1 MNANVIKVRANNG
14 TPSVSKITKEAHEAS
29 LEAKDILAKAQEQ
42 AAQLLEDARREKEK
56 VLAESTDRG
65 YAAGLDQW
73 NDALADAWK
82 QREEFLSRHEAELV
96 KLAVAI
102 AKKIIG
108 HSVVMN
114 PDIVL
119 QTAKEALRSVRSE
132 RRVTIKVNPADEAAL
147 REQAASLKMLGPEI
161 GELAIIGNP
170 AIEAGGCIVESDLGM
185 IDAQIGTQLASI
197 ENALLWRFDADN
209 R

>member
-1 MNANVIKVRANNG
+1 MSTNVIKVHAKNG
-14 TPSVSKITKEAHEAS
+14 TPAVSKITKEAHEAS
-29 LEAKDILAKAQEQ
+29 LEAKQILTTAQEQ
-42 AAQLLEDARREKEK
+42 AAQLLDDARREKEMA
-56 VLAESTDRG
+56 LAESTERG

-82 QREEFLSRHEAELV
+82 KREDFITQHEAELV

-108 HSVVMN
+108 RSIELN
-114 PDIVL
+114 PGTVL
-119 QTAKEALRSVRSE
+119 QTAKEALRGVRSQ
-132 RRVTIKVNPADEAAL
+132 RRVTIKVHPSDEDGL
-147 REQAASLKMLGPEI
+147 REQAGSLKMLGAEV
-161 GELAIIGNP
+161 GELVIVGNP
-170 AIEAGGCIVESDLGM
+170 SIEAGGCIVESDLGV

-197 ENALLWRFDADN
+197 ENALLRRFDVGN

>member
-29 LEAKDILAKAQEQ
+29 LEGKDILAKAQAQ
-42 AAQLLEDARREKEK
+42 AAQLLDDAQREKEK
-56 VLAESTDRG
+56 VLAESTERG
-65 YAAGLDQW
+65 YAAGLDRW

-82 QREEFLSRHEAELV
+82 QREEFLARHEAELV

>member
-1 MNANVIKVRANNG
+1 MNANVIKVRANNS

-42 AAQLLEDARREKEK
+42 AAQLLEDVRREKEE
-56 VLAESTDRG
+56 VLAESIKRG

-96 KLAVAI
+96 KLAVAV

-108 HSVVMN
+108 QSVEMN

-119 QTAKEALRSVRSE
+119 QTAREALRSVRSE
-132 RRVTIKVNPADEAAL
+132 RRVIIKVNPQDEAAL
-147 REQAASLKMLGPEI
+147 REQAASLKMLGAEVCELVIIANPE
-161 GELAIIGNP
+161 
-170 AIEAGGCIVESDLGM
+170 IEAGGCIVESDLGM
-185 IDAQIGTQLASI
+185 IDAQIGTQLAAL
-197 ENALLWRFDADN
+197 ETALLRRFDGGN

>member
-1 MNANVIKVRANNG
+1 MSTNVIKVHAKNG
-14 TPSVSKITKEAHEAS
+14 TPAVSKITKEAHEAS
-29 LEAKDILAKAQEQ
+29 LEAKQILTTAQEQ
-42 AAQLLEDARREKEK
+42 AAQLLDDARREKETA
-56 VLAESTDRG
+56 LATSTERG

-82 QREEFLSRHEAELV
+82 KREDFITQHEAELV

-108 HSVVMN
+108 RSIELN
-114 PDIVL
+114 PGTVL
-119 QTAKEALRSVRSE
+119 QTAKEALRGVRSQ
-132 RRVTIKVNPADEAAL
+132 RRVTIKVHPSDEDAL
-147 REQAASLKMLGPEI
+147 REQAGSLKMLGAEV
-161 GELAIIGNP
+161 GELVIVGNP
-170 AIEAGGCIVESDLGM
+170 SIEAGGCIVESDLGV

-197 ENALLWRFDADN
+197 ENALLRRFDVGN

>member
-14 TPSVSKITKEAHEAS
+14 TPPVSKITKEAHEAS
-29 LEAKDILAKAQEQ
+29 LEAKDIVASAQEQ

-56 VLAESTDRG
+56 VLAESTERG
-65 YAAGLDQW
+65 YAAGLGQW

-82 QREEFLSRHEAELV
+82 QREDFLSRHEAELI

-102 AKKIIG
+102 ARKIIG

-119 QTAKEALRSVRSE
+119 QTAREALRSVRSE
-132 RRVTIKVNPADEAAL
+132 RRVTIKVNPQDEAAL
-147 REQAASLKMLGPEI
+147 REQAGSLKMFGAEV
-161 GELAIIGNP
+161 GELAIVGNP

-185 IDAQIGTQLASI
+185 IDAQIGMQLASI
-197 ENALLWRFDADN
+197 ENALLRRFDAGN